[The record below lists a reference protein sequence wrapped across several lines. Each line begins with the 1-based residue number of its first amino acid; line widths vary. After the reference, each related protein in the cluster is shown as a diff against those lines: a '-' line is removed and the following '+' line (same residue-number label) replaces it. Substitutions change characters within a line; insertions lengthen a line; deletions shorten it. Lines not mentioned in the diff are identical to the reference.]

1 MENTVNTVER
11 IVKIRKIAGVLEDG
25 TIALEMTDDS
35 VFALAF
41 LPDDDR
47 NVHIKLPDDI
57 VDARPTFE
65 EDSGVFNGFAIRK
78 VVE

>member
-1 MENTVNTVER
+1 MENTVKTVER

-35 VFALAF
+35 VFTLTF

-57 VDARPTFE
+57 VDARPIFE

>member
-1 MENTVNTVER
+1 MEKRVETVER

-35 VFALAF
+35 VITLAF
-41 LPDDDR
+41 SPDDQ
-47 NVHIKLPDDI
+47 NVYIKLPDDI

-78 VVE
+78 AVE

>member
-1 MENTVNTVER
+1 MEKRVETVER
-11 IVKIRKIAGVLEDG
+11 IVKIKKIAGVLEDG

-35 VFALAF
+35 VITLAF
-41 LPDDDR
+41 SPDDQ
-47 NVHIKLPDDI
+47 NVYIKLSDDI

-78 VVE
+78 AVE